1 MINIERELHKLQY
14 PSTDAGEN
22 MRQVV
27 TTRNGGTD
35 VLQVQEAPDPKPGK
49 GEVVVQVKAAGLNF
63 ADILARQG
71 LYPDGPKKPCV
82 MGYEVAGVVEAVGD
96 GVAAELVNKE
106 VVALTRFGGQSEKV
120 AVAANQ
126 LFAMPESLSFEEAAV
141 IPVNYLT
148 AYALL
153 VVMGSLKEGEAVLI
167 HNAGGGVGLA
177 ALDIAKKIGATTY
190 GTASPGKHEFLR
202 ERGLDH
208 AIDYRN
214 HDWLPVLKELT
225 SGRGVDLVID
235 PIGGAHW
242 KKSYAAL
249 RHTGRLGM
257 FGVSTASANGL
268 KGKLK
273 LIKAALQMPRF
284 HPLSLLNKN
293 RGVFGLNLGHL
304 WHEPEKVAAWM
315 KVILDGVGEGWIK
328 PVVDKAFLFE
338 QVGAAH
344 SYMEQRKNTG
354 KVVLVP

>member
-1 MINIERELHKLQY
+1 
-14 PSTDAGEN
+14 
-22 MRQVV
+22 MRQIV
-27 TTRNGGTD
+27 TTANGD
-35 VLQVQEAPDPKPGK
+35 IEVLKVQEAPDPTPAK
-49 GEVVVQVKAAGLNF
+49 GEVVVRVKAAGLNF

-82 MGYEVAGVVEAVGD
+82 MGYEVAGVVETVGED
-96 GVAAELVNKE
+96 ANRELAGKA
-106 VVALTRFGGQSEKV
+106 VVAMTRFRGQAEKV

-126 LFAMPESLSFEEAAV
+126 LFEKPESLSFEQAAA

-153 VVMGSLKEGEAVLI
+153 HVMGSLHGGESVLI

-177 ALDIAKKIGATTY
+177 AIDIARRIGAKTY

-214 HDWLPVLKELT
+214 QDWLPVLNQLT
-225 SGRGVDLVID
+225 EGRGVDLVID
-235 PIGGAHW
+235 PIGGSHW

-273 LIKAALQMPRF
+273 LIKAAAQMPKF
-284 HPLSLLNKN
+284 HPLGLLNKN

-304 WHEPEKVAAWM
+304 WHEPEKVSIWM
-315 KVILDGVGEGWIK
+315 KEILDGVAEGWIR
-328 PVVDKAFLFE
+328 PHVDKAFRFA
-338 QVGAAH
+338 QVGEAH
-344 SYMEQRKNTG
+344 SYLEARRNIG
-354 KVVLVP
+354 KIVLVP